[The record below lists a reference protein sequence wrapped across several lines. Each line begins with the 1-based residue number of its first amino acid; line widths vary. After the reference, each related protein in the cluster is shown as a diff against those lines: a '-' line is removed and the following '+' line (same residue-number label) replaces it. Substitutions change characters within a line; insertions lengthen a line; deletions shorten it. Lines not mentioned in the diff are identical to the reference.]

1 MNENIITFNFANWLT
16 VVLMVAVGFALL
28 GLGQKLYKGSAAA
41 QSASAGA

>member
-28 GLGQKLYKGSAAA
+28 GLGQKVYLKKQAA
-41 QSASAGA
+41 